1 MRRPIIVLV
10 VLVIAAG
17 SGSAWWWFNHNGSS
31 NGPLVLYGNV
41 DLRQVDLAFND
52 SGRIVAVLADE
63 GAKVKAG
70 EVLAR
75 LDTSRVEPQ
84 VAQAEANVAAQAAA
98 VEKLHNG
105 NRPEET
111 AQAVANVDAAAA
123 SAHNA
128 ELNYNRLITLK
139 ESTGGGPSVTQSQ
152 IDAAKAT
159 KDSADAQLEVTQQA
173 LILSKAGPRK
183 EDIAQA
189 EAQLKSTQAQ
199 LDLLRQQLKDA
210 NLTAPADGVIRSRL
224 LEPGE
229 MASSA
234 KPVFS
239 IAILTP
245 KWVRAYISEP
255 DLPKVAPGA
264 KATVKV
270 DGDATALAGHVGFIS
285 PVAEF
290 TPHAIQTAELR
301 TSLVYE
307 VRILVD
313 DPDDVLRLGM
323 PATVQLT
330 TGEPPA
336 SSTPV
341 Q

>member
-1 MRRPIIVLV
+1 MRRRIIILLI
-10 VLVIAAG
+10 LVIAAG
-17 SGSAWWWFNHNGSS
+17 GGFAWWWFSHDGNG
-31 NGPLVLYGNV
+31 NGPLALYGNV
-41 DLRQVDLAFND
+41 DLRQVDLAFTD
-52 SGRIVAVLADE
+52 SGRIAEVLGDE
-63 GAKVKAG
+63 GARVKQG
-70 EVLAR
+70 QVLAR
-75 LDTSRVEPQ
+75 LDTSRIEPQ

-105 NRPEET
+105 NRPEDI
-111 AQAVANVDAAAA
+111 AQSEASVDAARA

-128 ELNYNRLITLK
+128 DLSYQRLLTLGN
-139 ESTGGGPSVTQSQ
+139 SASGSPSVTQSQ
-152 IDAAKAT
+152 IDSAKAT
-159 KDSADAQLEVTQQA
+159 MDSDNAELEVKQQA
-173 LILSKAGPRK
+173 LILSKAGSRK

-199 LDLLRQQLKDA
+199 LALLRQQLDDA
-210 NLTAPADGVIRSRL
+210 ALTAPADGVIRSRL

-229 MASSA
+229 MASST

-264 KATVKV
+264 AATVTV
-270 DGDATALAGHVGFIS
+270 DGDARTFSGHIGFIS
-285 PVAEF
+285 SVAEF

-307 VRILVD
+307 VRVLVD

-323 PATVQLT
+323 PATIHL
-330 TGEPPA
+330 TGEP
-336 SSTPV
+336 T
-341 Q
+341 QK

>member
-1 MRRPIIVLV
+1 MRRRIIILLI
-10 VLVIAAG
+10 LVIAAG
-17 SGSAWWWFNHNGSS
+17 GGFAWWWFNHDGNG
-31 NGPLVLYGNV
+31 NGPLALFGNV

-52 SGRIVAVLADE
+52 SGRIAEVLVDE
-63 GAKVKAG
+63 GARVKKG

-75 LDTSRVEPQ
+75 LDTSRIEPQ
-84 VAQAEANVAAQAAA
+84 VTQAEANVAAQVAA
-98 VEKLHNG
+98 VDKLHNG
-105 NRPEET
+105 NRPEDI
-111 AQAVANVDAAAA
+111 AQAAANVDAARA

-128 ELNYNRLITLK
+128 ALTYQRFIALK
-139 ESTGGGPSVTQSQ
+139 DSPGGGPSVTQSQ
-152 IDAAKAT
+152 IDSAKASM
-159 KDSADAQLEVTQQA
+159 DSADAELEVTQQA
-173 LILSKAGPRK
+173 LILAKAGARK
-183 EDIAQA
+183 EDIAAA
-189 EAQLKSTQAQ
+189 EAQLKATQAQ
-199 LDLLRQQLKDA
+199 LDLLRQQVKDA
-210 NLTAPADGVIRSRL
+210 ALTAPADGVIRSRL

-264 KATVKV
+264 AATVTV
-270 DGDATALAGHVGFIS
+270 DGDARSFSGHVGFIS

-307 VRILVD
+307 VRVLVD

-323 PATVQLT
+323 PATIHL
-330 TGEPPA
+330 TGEPA
-336 SSTPV
+336 
-341 Q
+341 QK